1 MAVMLALLTGL
12 ACKPVAQETGM
23 DLSQVTFQKDDKVI
37 LEEVLEYFASEK
49 AASTADLMVM
59 VASYFKETPYVA
71 FTLES
76 EKEQLIINLR
86 EVDCTTF
93 AENCLAISRTI
104 RSENPSFEQFAAE
117 LQHIRYRDGIVDG
130 YPSRLHYFC
139 DWIHNKQQNKLIAD
153 VSGEITLTPLNKQ
166 INFMSTHPDAY
177 VRLKDNDSLV
187 AILAEQEQEIS
198 AREMYF
204 IPTSRIAELEDQL
217 RDGDIVGISTG
228 IDGLA
233 ISHVG
238 ILVRKSGRIHL
249 IHASSQAEKV
259 IVSEGTLEDYLL
271 NSKSA
276 TGIML
281 ARPL

>member
-177 VRLKDNDSLV
+177 ARLKDNDS
-187 AILAEQEQEIS
+187 
-198 AREMYF
+198 
-204 IPTSRIAELEDQL
+204 
-217 RDGDIVGISTG
+217 DGDIVGISTG

-238 ILVRKSGRIHL
+238 ILVRKSDRIHL